1 MIKKK
6 IAAGLLCALVFVMT
20 PCGVWA
26 EELLVGGQAVGI
38 EISSDGV
45 IVSGFSTVE
54 TEAGAVSPAEEAGF
68 KPGDLIVEIDGETI
82 RTAEDLIAA
91 VAQLGGNE
99 ATVAVLRGSE
109 TVRLRV
115 RPALSPG
122 GQWLLG
128 MWLRDGVSGVGT
140 LTFIEPESGL
150 YGALGHSVNDESS
163 GQSVPLREGRIC
175 AAEIVGVSPGTPGTP
190 GELSGSSENGTS
202 IGSVEKNTAAGIFGH
217 LAVIPGGRLMQTG
230 QIRTGA
236 ASIVSTLSGHET
248 REYAVE
254 VAKKYDLLIVED
266 TPYKNIRF
274 AGERLPSMYS
284 MDPERVIMLGTF
296 SKTFV
301 PGFRLGWVVAPD
313 NVIRPLHAGF
323 QPAGRGP
330 LPGFRRVRREPEENL
345 RPLQAQERPD
355 DPGLRKVYA
364 GRREMDESG
373 RRSVPLPETPQAV

>member
-1 MIKKK
+1 MRKKK
-6 IAAGLLCALVFVMT
+6 IAAGLLCALVFVMM

-45 IVSGFSTVE
+45 IVSGFSMVE
-54 TEAGAVSPAEEAGF
+54 TDAGAVSPAEEAGF
-68 KPGDLIVEIDGETI
+68 RPGDLIVEINGETI

-91 VAQLGGNE
+91 VARLGGNE
-99 ATVAVLRGSE
+99 ASVAVQRGGE

-140 LTFIEPESGL
+140 ITFIEPESGL

-190 GELSGSSENGTS
+190 GELSGSSESGAS

-217 LAVIPGGRLMQTG
+217 IAVIPGGRLLQTG
-230 QIRTGA
+230 QIHTGA
-236 ASIVSTLSGHET
+236 ASET

-254 VAKKYDLLIVED
+254 VDRVYTDGGHTRALLTVTDASLVSGAGGIVQGMSGSPIIQDGSIVGAVTHVFVNDPRRGFAIGIYD
-266 TPYKNIRF
+266 
-274 AGERLPSMYS
+274 
-284 MDPERVIMLGTF
+284 MLG
-296 SKTFV
+296 
-301 PGFRLGWVVAPD
+301 A
-313 NVIRPLHAGF
+313 AGST
-323 QPAGRGP
+323 A
-330 LPGFRRVRREPEENL
+330 
-345 RPLQAQERPD
+345 QA
-355 DPGLRKVYA
+355 A
-364 GRREMDESG
+364 
-373 RRSVPLPETPQAV
+373 

>member
-54 TEAGAVSPAEEAGF
+54 TEAGTVSPAEEAGF

-99 ATVAVLRGSE
+99 ASVAVLRGGE

-163 GQSVPLREGRIC
+163 GRSVPLREGRIC

-190 GELSGSSENGTS
+190 GELSGSSENGAS

-217 LAVIPGGRLMQTG
+217 IAVIPGGRLMQTG

-254 VAKKYDLLIVED
+254 IDRVYSDGGHTRALLTVTDASLVSGAGGIVQGMSGSPIIQDGSIVGAVTHVFVNDPRRGFAIGIYD
-266 TPYKNIRF
+266 
-274 AGERLPSMYS
+274 
-284 MDPERVIMLGTF
+284 MLG
-296 SKTFV
+296 
-301 PGFRLGWVVAPD
+301 A
-313 NVIRPLHAGF
+313 AGS
-323 QPAGRGP
+323 AA
-330 LPGFRRVRREPEENL
+330 
-345 RPLQAQERPD
+345 QA
-355 DPGLRKVYA
+355 A
-364 GRREMDESG
+364 
-373 RRSVPLPETPQAV
+373 